1 MNADLEKLVKLV
13 DGGDCWE
20 IIPFAY
26 KGVALPIA
34 HASDGDPLVG
44 WRRFQ
49 RAVLGPFPL
58 DLSAFD
64 ALEPDISR
72 GKCNLYT
79 WDAIRKLLSP
89 IAETNPDLRAELDN
103 FERALYA
110 GVRTFL
116 AAAAE
121 CWVRGADELEK
132 KAAAKLAEANK
143 LRERKRTFDEAF
155 AATPETGVFT
165 ERPPKVARVDS
176 EEEKSSSYSEPQSES
191 EEEEEESS

>member
-64 ALEPDISR
+64 ALKPEMCR
-72 GKCNLYT
+72 GKCNLYM
-79 WDAIRKLLSP
+79 WADIRKLLSSA
-89 IAETNPDLRAELDN
+89 AETDPNLRTELEA

-110 GVRTFL
+110 AIRTAV
-116 AAAAE
+116 AAQGDHLT
-121 CWVRGADELEK
+121 RNADELEK
-132 KAAAKLAEANK
+132 QAAEKLDEAKQ

-165 ERPPKVARVDS
+165 ERPPKVARVDA
-176 EEEKSSSYSEPQSES
+176 EEKSSSYSEPQSES
-191 EEEEEESS
+191 EDEEESS